1 MKGFFINDLLP
12 EGFKVLLP
20 TEAHKEETISR
31 VILDLFFNNGYELV
45 KTPIIEYE
53 DNTSKNTLKY
63 MNNNSFMLME
73 PETKK
78 VLILRSDITPQVAK
92 LASTK
97 LKHYCRPIRLA
108 YSGEVIR
115 NIKNSYQTDRQF
127 KQIGAE
133 VLGGASNTSL
143 LEILSITIETLLN
156 FKINNIT
163 IDFSLPTIFRLL
175 EKKLFL
181 NKKSNKIVKE
191 AIENKDI
198 SAIKQKSFSYI
209 IGLISLAGT
218 IEEAKK
224 ELKKHSFPKPIK
236 SILDEFFKLTVQI
249 KKKFPNLS
257 ITLDITEG
265 KSFLEYNNFGFK
277 VYNKDN
283 AYPVAIGGDYKTNN
297 DELGVGI
304 TFLVNKIIESVI
316 LKNKKKIYVPYNI
329 DNFSKNLYKKNILI
343 KELFPNKQP
352 SVEAKK
358 QKCDYV
364 LKNNGKLEKV

>member
-1 MKGFFINDLLP
+1 MKSFFINDLLP

-20 TEAHKEETISR
+20 PEAHKEEAVSR

-53 DNTSKNTLKY
+53 DNTSTNTLKY
-63 MNNNSFMLME
+63 LNNNSFMLME

-115 NIKNSYQTDRQF
+115 NTKNSYQTDRQF

-133 VLGGASNTSL
+133 VLGGAANTSL
-143 LEILSITIETLLN
+143 IEILSITINILLN
-156 FKINNIT
+156 FKIKNIT

-175 EKKLFL
+175 EKKFFL
-181 NKKSNKIVKE
+181 DKKSNIIVKE

-198 SAIKQKSFSYI
+198 SSIKQKRFSYI

-224 ELKKHSFPKPIK
+224 EFKKHNFPKPIK
-236 SILDEFFKLTVQI
+236 AILNEFFKLTSQI

-257 ITLDITEG
+257 ITVDITEG
-265 KSFLEYNNFGFK
+265 KSFLEYNKFGFK
-277 VYNKDN
+277 IYNKVN
-283 AYPVAIGGDYKTNN
+283 AYPVAVGGDYKTNN
-297 DELGVGI
+297 NEFGIGI
-304 TFLVNKIIESVI
+304 TFLINKIIGSVT
-316 LKNKKKIYVPYNI
+316 LKDKKKVYVPYNTE
-329 DNFSKNLYKKNILI
+329 NLSKKLYVNNILI
-343 KELFPNKQP
+343 RELFPSKKP
-352 SVEAKK
+352 YVEAKK
-358 QKCDYV
+358 QKCDFI

>member
-1 MKGFFINDLLP
+1 MKNYFINDLLP

-20 TEAHKEETISR
+20 TEAHKEEVISR
-31 VILDLFFNNGYELV
+31 VILDLFFNNGYKLV

-63 MNNNSFMLME
+63 LNNNSFMLME

-78 VLILRSDITPQVAK
+78 VLLLRSDITSQVAK

-133 VLGGASNTSL
+133 ILGGAANTSL
-143 LEILSITIETLLN
+143 IEILSITIDILLH
-156 FKINNIT
+156 FKIDNIT

-175 EKKLFL
+175 EKKFFL
-181 NKKSNKIVKE
+181 NKKSNNIVKE

-198 SAIKQKSFSYI
+198 SSIKQKKLSYI

-224 ELKKHSFPKPIK
+224 EFKKYSFPKPINN
-236 SILDEFFKLTVQI
+236 ILNDFFKLTSQI
-249 KKKFPNLS
+249 KKKFPKLS
-257 ITLDITEG
+257 ITVDITEG
-265 KSFLEYNNFGFK
+265 KSFLEYNEFGFK
-277 VYNKDN
+277 IYNKLN
-283 AYPVAIGGDYKTNN
+283 ANPVAIGGDYKTNN
-297 DELGVGI
+297 NEHGIGI
-304 TFLVNKIIESVI
+304 TFLVNKIIGSVT
-316 LKNKKKIYVPYNI
+316 LNNKKKIYVPYNME
-329 DNFSKNLYKKNILI
+329 NVSKKLYGKNILI
-343 KELFPNKQP
+343 RELFPNKKP

-358 QKCDYV
+358 QKCDFI

>member
-1 MKGFFINDLLP
+1 MKNFFINGLLP

-20 TEAHKEETISR
+20 AEAHKEENISR

-63 MNNNSFMLME
+63 LSNNSFMLME

-78 VLILRSDITPQVAK
+78 VLILRSDITSQVAK

-97 LKHYCRPIRLA
+97 LNHYCRPIRLA
-108 YSGEVIR
+108 YSGEVLR

-133 VLGGASNTSL
+133 VLGGATNTSL
-143 LEILSITIETLLN
+143 IEILKITIDILLN
-156 FKINNIT
+156 FKIHNIT

-175 EKKLFL
+175 EKKLSL
-181 NKKSNKIVKE
+181 NKKSNKILRE
-191 AIENKDI
+191 AIENKDT
-198 SAIKQKSFSYI
+198 STVKYKKFSYI

-224 ELKKHSFPKPIK
+224 EFKKHKFPSQIK
-236 SILDEFFKLTVQI
+236 NILNDFFKLTAQI
-249 KKKFPNLS
+249 KRKFPSLS
-257 ITLDITEG
+257 ITVDITEG

-277 VYNKDN
+277 IYNKDN
-283 AYPVAIGGDYKTNN
+283 AYPVAIGGDYRTNN
-297 DELGVGI
+297 NELGIGI
-304 TFLVNKIIESVI
+304 TFLVNKIIESVV
-316 LKNKKKIYVPYNI
+316 LKEKKKVYVPYNI
-329 DNFSKNLYKKNILI
+329 DRVPKNLYKISILI
-343 KELFPNKQP
+343 KELFPNKNS
-352 SVEAKK
+352 SVEAIK
-358 QKCDYV
+358 QKCDYI